1 MAHRIDDHAKEWKSF
16 RSTLDRKL
24 DDKEWAQ
31 FSNRDKLPQRK
42 FPYHGLITIGS
53 YVKKELLIFIVLFIT
68 YGITAFAN
76 MGFAMV
82 IENIDEAFTNPDSTW
97 NLYAPLAVIGL
108 TIIRALSSGFGGMAS
123 AYISNIVGHRLTNRM
138 YRHIIRLPLAFYSQS
153 SVGELMSKMSY
164 NVGAISEAIR
174 GGLVSILQQGLTLI
188 VLLGYLF
195 YLNWYLTLIILAV
208 MPFAMILAEIA
219 RRRLKVLSKRLQKGS
234 ELMSKTVADVF
245 SSLSLVRV
253 LAAEKYETERYRSFS
268 SFRKKE
274 AMKSALVGSIT
285 MPLLQIILSL
295 PFGLIIWIG
304 LNSSGHSFATT
315 GEFLAYLTAAIFI
328 ASPIRSLTG
337 VQAALQAGE
346 IAAIDYLDH
355 LSISYE
361 EDKGT
366 IMLKKDEV
374 KGKIELRDVHFAYE
388 EEKPVLGGLNL
399 TIEAGKKTALVG
411 ISGSGKST
419 IINLILRLY
428 TAQQGNI
435 YLDGIKTRDINLS
448 SLRANIG
455 YVSQGI
461 FLFNHT
467 LRYNLLYGLDEPVDD
482 DRIKEVLTSAHAWDF
497 IEEMPKGLD
506 TKLGDKGV
514 RLSGGQQQRI
524 SLARALLKNTKI
536 LILDEATSA
545 LDVEAE
551 YKIRKNIDT
560 MMEGRTVLAIA
571 HRLSTITQMDRIILL
586 SHGKIAEEGTHQ
598 ELLANKARYADL
610 CSYQF
615 RK

>member
-1 MAHRIDDHAKEWKSF
+1 MAHRIDDYAKEWKSF
-16 RSTLDRKL
+16 RSTLDKKT
-24 DDKEWAQ
+24 DGKEWKK
-31 FSNRDKLPQRK
+31 FSDKNKLPRRK
-42 FPYHGLITIGS
+42 FLYRGLITIAS
-53 YVKKELLIFIVLFIT
+53 YVKKELLIFVVLFIT

-76 MGFAMV
+76 MGFAV
-82 IENIDEAFTNPDSTW
+82 VVENIDDAFINPDSAW
-97 NLYAPLAVIGL
+97 KLYAPLAIIGL
-108 TIIRALSSGFGGMAS
+108 TIIRALSSSFGSMAS

-164 NVGAISEAIR
+164 NVGAVSSAIQN
-174 GGLVSILQQGLTLI
+174 GLVTILQQGLTLI
-188 VLLGYLF
+188 VLLGYIF
-195 YLNWYLTLIILAV
+195 YLNWYLTLIILGV
-208 MPFAMILAEIA
+208 LPFAMILAEIA
-219 RRRLKVLSKRLQKGS
+219 RRRLRILSKRLQRGS

-245 SSLSLVRV
+245 TSLPLVRV
-253 LAAEKYETERYRSFS
+253 LAAEKHETERYRSFS

-274 AMKSALVGSIT
+274 SMKAALVGSIT
-285 MPLLQIILSL
+285 MPLLQILLSL
-295 PFGLIIWIG
+295 PFGFIVWMG

-328 ASPIRSLTG
+328 ATPIRSLTG

-346 IAAIDYLDH
+346 VAAIDYLSH
-355 LSISYE
+355 LSLSYE
-361 EDKGT
+361 EDRGI

-374 KGKIELRDVHFAYE
+374 KGKIELRDIHFSYE
-388 EEKPVLGGLNL
+388 EEKPVFTGLNL
-399 TIEAGKKTALVG
+399 TIQAGKKTALVG

-428 TAQQGNI
+428 PTQQGNI
-435 YLDGIKTRDINLS
+435 YLDGIETRDVKLS

-455 YVSQGI
+455 YVSQSI

-467 LRYNLLYGLDEPVDD
+467 LRYNLLYGLDEAVDD
-482 DRIKEVLTSAHAWDF
+482 DRIKEVLTKAYAWDF
-497 IEEMPKGLD
+497 VEEMPEGLD
-506 TKLGDKGV
+506 TRLGDKGV

-524 SLARALLKNTKI
+524 SLARALLKDTKI

-571 HRLSTITQMDRIILL
+571 HRLSTVEQMDRIILL
-586 SHGKIAEEGTHQ
+586 SHGKITEEGTHQ
-598 ELLANKARYADL
+598 ELLDNKGSYAKL